1 MIKRIAPP
9 RAWMMKKVA
18 ERSWSLAG
26 LQQLKTLPCPG
37 ETVTLRGLHFHLS
50 KVVTQTHKHVCT
62 TLVRVPR
69 GAPVGVCIK
78 QTWTASG
85 ARQQS
90 LMGHQCEHCRWD
102 RELSKHTQT
111 HRHTMRTLFTKW
123 RDNTSCLYVCE
134 KRFSQTYNLLFL
146 SSAWNWSST
155 LWKCCTQWWGS
166 LFTSSELLL
175 LLTQINCKQE
185 V

>member
-18 ERSWSLAG
+18 ERSRSLAG
-26 LQQLKTLPCPG
+26 LQQLKTLPCSG

-102 RELSKHTQT
+102 RELSKHK
-111 HRHTMRTLFTKW
+111 HT
-123 RDNTSCLYVCE
+123 D
-134 KRFSQTYNLLFL
+134 
-146 SSAWNWSST
+146 
-155 LWKCCTQWWGS
+155 TQWERCSPNEEITLPVCMFVRRGS
-166 LFTSSELLL
+166 HKHTIFFSCRQLETDPAHSENAARSDGEVCLLHL
-175 LLTQINCKQE
+175 NFCYF
-185 V
+185 